1 MRIFCGILW
10 AGIAIWGTCGTD
22 MNSPLQVKDRAG
34 WRAWLEKHHAIEKEV
49 WLLLYKKRA
58 ARPGLSLEDAVEEAL
73 CFGWIDGRLRRID
86 DQKHVLRFSPRRRGS
101 IWSESNKARAQRMIE
116 QGRMTQAGLAKVREA
131 RENGE
136 WDRAALREDVTFIPP
151 DLHAALQ
158 ANGIEQS
165 DFERLAPSLRKQY
178 LWWIASAKT
187 DPTRR
192 KRIAET
198 IRLVEAR
205 RGPAIG

>member
-1 MRIFCGILW
+1 
-10 AGIAIWGTCGTD
+10 
-22 MNSPLQVKDRAG
+22 V
-34 WRAWLEKHHAIEKEV
+34 
-49 WLLLYKKRA
+49 LYKKRA

-101 IWSESNKARAQRMIE
+101 IWSESNKARVQRMIE
-116 QGRMTQAGLAKVREA
+116 QGLMTEAGLAKVREA

-136 WDRAALREDVTFIPP
+136 WDRAALREDVSIIPP
-151 DLHAALQ
+151 DLHAALL
-158 ANGIEQS
+158 AKGIAQS
-165 DFERLAPSLRKQY
+165 GFEEMAPSLRKQY

-187 DPTRR
+187 DHTRQ

-198 IRLVEAR
+198 VRFVQAR
-205 RGPAIG
+205 RRPASE